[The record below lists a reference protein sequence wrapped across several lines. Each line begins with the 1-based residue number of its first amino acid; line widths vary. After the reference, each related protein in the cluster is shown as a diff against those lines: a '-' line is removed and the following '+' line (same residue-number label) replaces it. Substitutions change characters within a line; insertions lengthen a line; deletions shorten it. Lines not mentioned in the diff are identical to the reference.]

1 MTRIGL
7 GSINQPPS
15 SIMQPIRQDPFLES
29 PHNAM
34 LTAPNMATP
43 ILENTS
49 MHGVSFSPEF
59 FSYREETPTPSV
71 YAPSEYGSSEHEFPS
86 HLFPSDS
93 QSEHVTRRMSL
104 EDRRRSTGDDLA
116 NSRHYRRLNKQNLFD
131 NEENS
136 RQMRNRRGSTETVIP
151 TFGMDNR
158 RSYM

>member
-1 MTRIGL
+1 
-7 GSINQPPS
+7 
-15 SIMQPIRQDPFLES
+15 
-29 PHNAM
+29 
-34 LTAPNMATP
+34 MATP

-59 FSYREETPTPSV
+59 PYREETPTPSV

-116 NSRHYRRLNKQNLFD
+116 SSRHYRRLNKQNLFD